1 VGGRA
6 AGGPAQPASD
16 PGAGT
21 LRLVFA
27 GTPAAALPSLRALLD
42 SRHEVVAVLTRPD
55 APAGRGRHERRSP
68 VSVLAAEAG
77 VPVLT
82 PARPREPE
90 FLSTLA
96 ELEPDCCPVVAYG
109 ALVPRA
115 ALDIPKHGWVNLHF
129 SLLPAYRGAAPVQA
143 AVLHGDPVTG
153 ASTFLLEEG
162 LDTGPVYGVVTETVR
177 PRDTSGALLERLSES
192 GAGLLVATLD
202 GIEDGTLVPRPQP
215 AEGVSLA
222 PKVTVEDAE
231 VDWSAPALRVD
242 RLVRAGTPAPGA
254 WTTYGPDRLKLG
266 PVLPVPDGP
275 SLAPGELLVQR
286 RRVLAGTGTTPVE
299 LGEVQPP
306 GKRPMPAADWARG
319 ARPAPG
325 ARFGGST

>member
-1 VGGRA
+1 VDGRV
-6 AGGPAQPASD
+6 AGRPAQPAPD

-21 LRLVFA
+21 LKLVFA
-27 GTPAAALPSLRALLD
+27 GTPAAALPSLRALLA
-42 SRHEVVAVLTRPD
+42 SRHEVVAVVTRPD

-90 FLSTLA
+90 FQSTLA
-96 ELEPDCCPVVAYG
+96 ALEPDCCPVVAYG
-109 ALVPRA
+109 ALVPRT

-143 AVLHGDPVTG
+143 AVLHGDTVTG

-162 LDTGPVYGVVTETVR
+162 LDTGPLYGVVTETVR
-177 PRDTSGALLERLSES
+177 PRDTSGALLQRLSES

-215 AEGVSLA
+215 AEGISPA
-222 PKVTVEDAE
+222 PKVTVEDAAI
-231 VDWSAPALRVD
+231 DWAAPALRVD
-242 RLVRAGTPAPGA
+242 RLVRACTPAPGA
-254 WTTYGPDRLKLG
+254 WTRYGPDRLKLG

-275 SLAPGELLVQR
+275 ALAPGELLVQR
-286 RRVLAGTGTTPVE
+286 HRVLAGTGTAPVE
-299 LGEVQPP
+299 LGDVQAP
-306 GKRPMPAADWARG
+306 GKRPMPAPDWARG
-319 ARPAPG
+319 ARPDPG
-325 ARFGGST
+325 ARLGGPA